1 MSARPGADVPYPK
14 ATEARKPDTPG
25 RARYKPSNH
34 CAGNVGCPPLNLY
47 ARVRFLFPFCT
58 RDRGCSA
65 HPAFPAPSDFKA
77 RNVLSKPRADRAA
90 RMQTPVHQRHC
101 EEHLRRSNPFFLDA
115 VKWIASLALAMTAA
129 RIRRVGKGALA
140 PCPPCHQSI
149 GGGHAPLCP
158 PYAICASVP
167 HPLAQRNAPTSPPH
181 AVFAVFNPSRAST
194 VSRIMNFWIF
204 PVTVIGNSSTN
215 ST

>member
-77 RNVLSKPRADRAA
+77 RNFLSKPRADRAA
-90 RMQTPVHQRHC
+90 RTRSHAHQTSLRVGTGGRHRPALD
-101 EEHLRRSNPFFLDA
+101 ESLRLDVGSMTPFLSDFLPRSEATKQSILPLRGEMDCF
-115 VKWIASLALAMTAA
+115 ASLAMT
-129 RIRRVGKGALA
+129 
-140 PCPPCHQSI
+140 
-149 GGGHAPLCP
+149 
-158 PYAICASVP
+158 
-167 HPLAQRNAPTSPPH
+167 
-181 AVFAVFNPSRAST
+181 
-194 VSRIMNFWIF
+194 
-204 PVTVIGNSSTN
+204 
-215 ST
+215 

>member
-77 RNVLSKPRADRAA
+77 RNVSANLGRTAPRERESAF
-90 RMQTPVHQRHC
+90 VI
-101 EEHLRRSNPFFLDA
+101 SGG
-115 VKWIASLALAMTAA
+115 

-140 PCPPCHQSI
+140 PCPPCHQSK
-149 GGGHAPLCP
+149 GGGHAEP
-158 PYAICASVP
+158 
-167 HPLAQRNAPTSPPH
+167 
-181 AVFAVFNPSRAST
+181 
-194 VSRIMNFWIF
+194 
-204 PVTVIGNSSTN
+204 VIGRAFARPVGFAHPTRSAQARRTRWRSATRQPDRLTP
-215 ST
+215 SWPPSIQASPRPHRALRTSGSFR

>member
-1 MSARPGADVPYPK
+1 MSARPGADRPYPK

-77 RNVLSKPRADRAA
+77 RNVLANLGRTAPRECEVMSAKAIECRRATPTIVIA
-90 RMQTPVHQRHC
+90 RQKR
-101 EEHLRRSNPFFLDA
+101 
-115 VKWIASLALAMTAA
+115 KA
-129 RIRRVGKGALA
+129 RL
-140 PCPPCHQSI
+140 
-149 GGGHAPLCP
+149 HAK
-158 PYAICASVP
+158 
-167 HPLAQRNAPTSPPH
+167 
-181 AVFAVFNPSRAST
+181 
-194 VSRIMNFWIF
+194 
-204 PVTVIGNSSTN
+204 
-215 ST
+215 